1 MRPFARSKATTRP
14 ILRCAGNGSRR
25 HSSTVQMGCG
35 KVRSMKIR
43 LPHILGLASALCFVS
58 AGVTVMAG
66 GTTAGAPVAS
76 GTAIVANA
84 SAPVDTSCLSATA
97 IQDALVSKQA
107 LRLADI
113 RHKLKGDIVRAD
125 LCRSNG
131 KLAYLVTV
139 LTPEG
144 GVKRVSVDASSG
156 EMVYIRAR

>member
-1 MRPFARSKATTRP
+1 MKMRLAHSLCLTAALFFAA
-14 ILRCAGNGSRR
+14 AGA
-25 HSSTVQMGCG
+25 VA
-35 KVRSMKIR
+35 V
-43 LPHILGLASALCFVS
+43 
-58 AGVTVMAG
+58 AG
-66 GTTAGAPVAS
+66 GTAAGNQAAS
-76 GTAIVANA
+76 AGPTISNAN
-84 SAPVDTSCLSATA
+84 APVDSGCLSATA

-113 RHKLKGDIVRAD
+113 RHKLQGDIVRAD

-156 EMVYIRAR
+156 ELVYLRTR

>member
-1 MRPFARSKATTRP
+1 
-14 ILRCAGNGSRR
+14 
-25 HSSTVQMGCG
+25 
-35 KVRSMKIR
+35 
-43 LPHILGLASALCFVS
+43 
-58 AGVTVMAG
+58 MAG
-66 GTTAGAPVAS
+66 GTTAATQAAP
-76 GTAIVANA
+76 GPAIVATA
-84 SAPVDTSCLSATA
+84 SAPVDSGCLSATA

>member
-1 MRPFARSKATTRP
+1 MVRFAP
-14 ILRCAGNGSRR
+14 NGSGR
-25 HSSTVQMGCG
+25 HSSTVQAACG
-35 KVRSMKIR
+35 SVPVMKVR
-43 LPHILGLASALCFVS
+43 LFHIVSLALALVVATAS
-58 AGVTVMAG
+58 VTAMAG
-66 GTTAGAPVAS
+66 GTTAGAPNTPGAAVM
-76 GTAIVANA
+76 ANA

-113 RHKLKGDIVRAD
+113 RHKLQGDIVRAD

-156 EMVYIRAR
+156 EMVYLRSR

>member
-1 MRPFARSKATTRP
+1 MRLIRPSARS
-14 ILRCAGNGSRR
+14 GSPR

-35 KVRSMKIR
+35 TVLSMKIR
-43 LPHILGLASALCFVS
+43 PPHILGLAAALYFVW
-58 AGVTVMAG
+58 AGAIAIAG
-66 GTTAGAPVAS
+66 GTTAAAPAAPATTIVATAGAPVDS
-76 GTAIVANA
+76 
-84 SAPVDTSCLSATA
+84 SCLSATA

-107 LRLADI
+107 IRLADV

-156 EMVYIRAR
+156 EMVYIRTR